1 MACKVDL
8 SRKENTY
15 CIAPFLSPSVTPTG
29 FKMCSAPCAKSFP
42 TVDFWNGG
50 YMKKIR
56 QQWLDGIVPDDCEDC
71 YLNADALICAEK
83 IPTNSVTVPLN
94 FKNLYLARSN
104 RCDLAC
110 EMCSADISHTYD
122 KVHNG
127 GKLGIVDNNFDLMPY
142 LEETEAIAISGGNP
156 VLDHKINDIINALD
170 SSKIKRFLITSNGS
184 VFPDRMLNNIIN
196 KKFKCNSLL
205 IFSIDGPKE
214 FNEKARLGT
223 KQERVYKTI
232 LKVLDKIKGE
242 KNLTV
247 CIEFTG
253 TNKSIKHLI
262 PLYEEIKLNLPL
274 TEQGPY
280 MIANK
285 CSYPEH
291 LGLQSTDEETWQHLQ
306 GETYRYFIKR
316 KDKCRLA
323 AEFFNMVNDYCYIV
337 DKARQRKIKYNAD
350 ISS

>member
-1 MACKVDL
+1 M
-8 SRKENTY
+8 
-15 CIAPFLSPSVTPTG
+15 
-29 FKMCSAPCAKSFP
+29 
-42 TVDFWNGG
+42 
-50 YMKKIR
+50 
-56 QQWLDGIVPDDCEDC
+56 
-71 YLNADALICAEK
+71 
-83 IPTNSVTVPLN
+83 
-94 FKNLYLARSN
+94 
-104 RCDLAC
+104 
-110 EMCSADISHTYD
+110 
-122 KVHNG
+122 
-127 GKLGIVDNNFDLMPY
+127 
-142 LEETEAIAISGGNP
+142 
-156 VLDHKINDIINALD
+156 
-170 SSKIKRFLITSNGS
+170 FLITSNCS
-184 VFPDRMLNNIIN
+184 VFPDSILNNIIN
-196 KKFKCNSLL
+196 KKFECNSLL

-223 KQERVYKTI
+223 KQEKVYKTI